1 MPEQQNTLVTVQEI
15 LVDTRETLCKL
26 LEGHDHIRI
35 QIKTKF
41 DLMINNLGFLNGKA
55 STSLAPRS
63 PLRPMTEF
71 MGTPIKREAKV
82 TEETLTPDEQRRK
95 EFGEKVDKLE
105 GSFAEM
111 TNEAIMDSYKGDDLP
126 IRGVAKRAGLEKF
139 SRKDVPTISS
149 TFLDDIRTALA
160 AQKVFSQN
168 KLKIGQD
175 IENQDQQ

>member
-1 MPEQQNTLVTVQEI
+1 MPEQQNPLVTVQEI

-41 DLMINNLGFLNGKA
+41 DLMINNLGFLNGK
-55 STSLAPRS
+55 SSINLAPKS

-71 MGTPIKREAKV
+71 MGEPLKRAEKV
-82 TEETLTPDEQRRK
+82 TEAILTPDEQRKK
-95 EFGEKVDKLE
+95 EFAEKVDKLIE
-105 GSFAEM
+105 AFPNM
-111 TNEAIMDSYKGDDLP
+111 TTEAIIDSYKADEIV
-126 IRGVAKRAGLEKF
+126 IRGAARKAGLEKY
-139 SRKDVPTISS
+139 KKNEVTI
-149 TFLDDIRTALA
+149 TPEFIDDIRTALG
-160 AQKVFSQN
+160 AQKVFTQN